1 MNKWK
6 EIWNNEKRIE
16 DYILELLIN
25 SNGFNSK
32 NTEFTVLNWKEYTDE
47 LYKKIGI
54 SSKDSIFEVGCGS
67 GAFLY
72 PLFCKGHLI
81 SGLDYSQ
88 VLVNLANKIIC
99 NRFICEEAIN
109 LPVNE
114 KFDIVLS
121 HSIFFYF
128 INLQYAE
135 NVIKKMILKSNKKI
149 VILDINDNTKKEA
162 YHNLRASLIGMEEYK
177 KKYYGL
183 EHLFYDKDWFKEIAE
198 KYNLDIK
205 IFDTSYKKYPMSE
218 FKFNV
223 IFEKKENY
231 EK

>member
-6 EIWNNEKRIE
+6 EIWNNKKRIE
-16 DYILELLIN
+16 DYILELLIS

-32 NTEFTVLNWKEYTDE
+32 NTEFTVLNWKKYTNK

-54 SSKDSIFEVGCGS
+54 SSGDSIFEVGCGS

-72 PLFCKGHLI
+72 PLFCRGHFI

-88 VLVNLANKIIC
+88 VLVNLANKLIV

-109 LPVNE
+109 LEVDD

-128 INLQYAE
+128 TNLQYAE
-135 NVIKKMILKSNKKI
+135 DVIKKMIQKSNKKI
-149 VILDINDNTKKEA
+149 VILDINDSTKKES
-162 YHNLRASLIGMEEYK
+162 YHQIRASLIGIKKYK
-177 KKYYGL
+177 KKYDGL
-183 EHLFYDKDWFKEIAE
+183 EHLFYDKNWFKEIAK

-223 IFEKKENY
+223 ILKKKENY